1 LTLLVVG
8 TSHWPASVSQMA
20 AAHDVAYL
28 HAADCRKACDPAL
41 LGKVDAVVVCQPTTA
56 FPETG
61 TPQNPFWAELELL
74 ADALRTHRL
83 TGVLLTP
90 NPESV
95 PDACRDTLAP
105 APADVSAD
113 ELWGRV
119 ATIRQYRPLL
129 RQMDEHVAVMQRLG
143 KKLTQQFVEVDQEL
157 RLASRL
163 QRDFLPRNLPEVGPY
178 RFAALYRPASW
189 VSGDT
194 YDVRRLDETHI
205 GFYVAD
211 AVGHS
216 IAAGLLT
223 MFIRQAIVGKHID
236 GDDYTLVCPSRV
248 LATLNR
254 ELARQDLPNCQF
266 VTACY
271 ARLDTETGRL
281 EFARAGHP
289 HPIHVNAAG
298 VCREVRTVGG
308 LLGVFPDET
317 YPVTTLQ
324 LEPGDKFIMYSDGLE
339 PMIIAARD
347 RQEGAVTFTDAF
359 LQSVRR
365 PVQSCVH
372 ALETHIDHSEGSL
385 APADDMTVLALE
397 RRAD

>member
-1 LTLLVVG
+1 
-8 TSHWPASVSQMA
+8 MA

-28 HAADCRKACDPAL
+28 HAANCRKACDPAL
-41 LGKVDAVVVCQPTTA
+41 MGKVDAVVVCPPMLDPTD
-56 FPETG
+56 PG
-61 TPQNPFWAELELL
+61 RDHDPFWAELELL
-74 ADALRTHRL
+74 ADALRTYRL

-90 NPESV
+90 SPEWA
-95 PDACRDTLAP
+95 PDACRESLAP
-105 APADVSAD
+105 VSTDVSAD

-119 ATIRQYRPLL
+119 ATVQQYRPLL
-129 RQMDEHVAVMQRLG
+129 QQRDEHVAVMQRLG

-163 QRDFLPRNLPEVGPY
+163 QRDFLPRRLPEIGPY

-223 MFIRQAIVGKHID
+223 MFIRQAVVGKNID
-236 GDDYTLVCPSRV
+236 GDDYTLVCPSEV

-271 ARLDTETGRL
+271 GRLDTETGRL

-289 HPIHVNAAG
+289 HPIHISAKG
-298 VCREVRTVGG
+298 LCREVHTVGG
-308 LLGVFPDET
+308 LLGVFPEET
-317 YPVTTLQ
+317 YPATALQ
-324 LEPGDKFIMYSDGLE
+324 LEPGDKFIIYSDGLE
-339 PMIIAARD
+339 STIIAGRD
-347 RQEGAVTFTDAF
+347 RQQDAVNFTDGF
-359 LQSVRR
+359 LRSARQ
-365 PVQSCVH
+365 PVKSCIQ
-372 ALETHIDHSEGSL
+372 AIESGIDHAEGSL
-385 APADDMTVLALE
+385 TPADDMTVLALE
-397 RRAD
+397 RLAE